1 MSALSSLTPAQREAL
16 MDGPAATPPAG
27 QVSNLVDPP
36 NSQAAGRAVH
46 MTLVALTSIF
56 FIVRVYTKVFLIRHI
71 RMSDYMMFISW
82 GLFMGYIAPAWIVG
96 DVAPGVDQWNL
107 TVRNFITLLYYFH
120 GAAIIYGLSI
130 CFAKVSLLLQL
141 LEIFGQGRDFFW
153 WCCYGTI
160 AFNLVFYTICVF
172 VLIFSCD
179 PVSKAWN
186 IFDAGTC
193 MNTRLFNIFAAVV
206 NSISDLVVLI
216 LPQIRIWGLQ
226 MALRRKV
233 AISTVFLSGVLACV
247 AGIVRLAYIIL
258 LFKTSNNISYFS
270 YVVGIWTL
278 PEMAFGIIAGCL
290 PSCPKFF
297 QAVSQSA
304 ARSKWGS
311 SLQNIRS
318 GAGKRSK
325 QSSND
330 SHTVDSEAQRPKG
343 NERRGPPDQYP
354 LTSFASAP
362 GTTDLT
368 AITRMSTSS
377 ARGSD
382 SHGATTTSR

>member
-1 MSALSSLTPAQREAL
+1 MSLLSALTPAQREAL
-16 MDGPAATPPAG
+16 MDGPAASPPAG

-36 NSQAAGRAVH
+36 NSQVAGRAVH
-46 MTLVALTSIF
+46 MILVVLTSIF
-56 FIVRVYTKVFLIRHI
+56 FIIRLYTKVFLIRHI
-71 RMSDYMMFISW
+71 RISDYVMFISW

-96 DVAPGVDQWNL
+96 DVAPGVDQWNITL
-107 TVRNFITLLYYFH
+107 RNFITLLYYFH

-130 CFAKVSLLLQL
+130 CFAKVSLCLQL

-153 WCCYGTI
+153 WSCYGTI

-172 VLIFSCD
+172 VLIFSCN

-186 IFDAGTC
+186 IFDEGTC
-193 MNTRLFNIFAAVV
+193 LNTRLFNIFAAVV

-233 AISTVFLSGVLACV
+233 AISTVFFSGVLACV
-247 AGIVRLAYIIL
+247 AGFVRLAYIVL
-258 LFKTSNNISYFS
+258 LYKTSDNISYYC

-297 QAVSQSA
+297 QTVSQSA

-311 SLQNIRS
+311 SLQNM
-318 GAGKRSK
+318 KRSK

-330 SHTVDSEAQRPKG
+330 SHTVDSEAQHPKG

-362 GTTDLT
+362 GTTELT
-368 AITRMSTSS
+368 AATRMSTSS
-377 ARGSD
+377 TRECEA
-382 SHGATTTSR
+382 HGASGR